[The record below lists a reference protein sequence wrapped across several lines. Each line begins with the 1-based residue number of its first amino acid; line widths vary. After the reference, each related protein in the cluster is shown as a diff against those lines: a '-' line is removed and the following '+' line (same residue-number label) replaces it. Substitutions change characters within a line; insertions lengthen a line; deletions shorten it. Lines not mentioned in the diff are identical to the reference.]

1 MIRANGAAARILAF
15 LNKYIYFIQKII
27 FKKLQRSIEVKFK
40 VKFGNPKNEAYF
52 KVINFFKFFKF
63 FFFFFLGGGGAKR
76 DFAHNNEKSRDG
88 TGFDQPENAQSFVP
102 TMVVQGIFIRA
113 IKGSYVGEYTFSATR
128 DQCRNRGTCS
138 QFNLLITIVII

>member
-15 LNKYIYFIQKII
+15 LNKYIYFIQKLI

-63 FFFFFLGGGGAKR
+63 FFFFFFL
-76 DFAHNNEKSRDG
+76 E
-88 TGFDQPENAQSFVP
+88 PEHKLTRLNFTTFLTWLFV
-102 TMVVQGIFIRA
+102 
-113 IKGSYVGEYTFSATR
+113 
-128 DQCRNRGTCS
+128 
-138 QFNLLITIVII
+138 